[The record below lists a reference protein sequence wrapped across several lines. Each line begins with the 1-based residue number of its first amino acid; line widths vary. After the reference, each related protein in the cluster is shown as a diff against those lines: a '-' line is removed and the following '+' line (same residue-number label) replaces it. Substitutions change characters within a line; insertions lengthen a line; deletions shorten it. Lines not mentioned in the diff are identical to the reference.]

1 VKNSQQSASV
11 PTPSGGSAGNAA
23 DKRGGSV
30 AIDDIRQGES
40 LLSAYRTEIAIALA
54 IALLLLAVG
63 SQVPQTLSWG
73 NFANITQ
80 AGAPLILMALGVL
93 LVVITGGIDLSV
105 GSVFSLTGM
114 VAAQAMA
121 NGAGGVEAGFIGL
134 SVGLVFGSIN
144 GFLVTV
150 AGLVP
155 FVVTLITFAIAG
167 SLAFIVT
174 NGRSMP
180 INDPDFWLLNS
191 GSLIPGIPNYIL
203 YCVVLLVALEF
214 FLKKVVAGRWF
225 YAVGS
230 SATAAYLLGIPVK
243 RTTFMAYVAS
253 SLLAS
258 FSGLLTISYIL
269 NAESTAGANLML
281 QAIAAVVIGG
291 ASLFGGTGTAIGAV
305 LGALMITVIQNG
317 VNLIGI
323 NSFWQGSV
331 TGAAILIAVLIDR
344 FSKSRRGAG

>member
-1 VKNSQQSASV
+1 MTYAPERPSTEA
-11 PTPSGGSAGNAA
+11 TPRLA
-23 DKRGGSV
+23 
-30 AIDDIRQGES
+30 IRQRES
-40 LLSAYRTEIAIALA
+40 LLGTYRTEIAIALA
-54 IALLLLAVG
+54 IIVVALAVG
-63 SQVPQTLSWG
+63 SQVPQALSWG

-80 AGAPLILMALGVL
+80 AGAPLIIMSLGVL

-114 VAAQAMA
+114 VTAQAMA
-121 NGAGGVEAGFIGL
+121 QGFGGVSAAFIGL
-134 SVGLVFGSIN
+134 LVGLIFGSVN
-144 GFLVTV
+144 GFLVTIV
-150 AGLVP
+150 GLAP
-155 FVVTLITFAIAG
+155 FVVTLITFAVAG

-180 INDPDFWLLNS
+180 IGDPDFWLLNS
-191 GSLIPGIPNYIL
+191 GSLIPGVPNYIL
-203 YCVVLLVALEF
+203 FCIVLLIAIEL
-214 FLKKVVAGRWF
+214 FLKKMVAGRWF

-230 SATAAYLLGIPVK
+230 SSTAAYLLGIPVR
-243 RTTFMAYVAS
+243 RTKFMAYVAS

-258 FSGLLTISYIL
+258 FSGLLTVSYIL
-269 NAESTAGANLML
+269 NAESTAGSSLML

-291 ASLFGGTGTAIGAV
+291 ASLLGGTGTAVGAV

-331 TGAAILIAVLIDR
+331 TGLAILVAVLIDR
-344 FSKSRRGAG
+344 FGKARRGQR

>member
-1 VKNSQQSASV
+1 MTEASTQQALRN
-11 PTPSGGSAGNAA
+11 GSAPLP
-23 DKRGGSV
+23 
-30 AIDDIRQGES
+30 IRQRES
-40 LLSAYRTEIAIALA
+40 VIGAYRTEIAIAVAVVLLA
-54 IALLLLAVG
+54 LAVG
-63 SQVPQTLSWG
+63 SQVPQALSWG

-80 AGAPLILMALGVL
+80 AGAPLMIMSLGVL

-114 VAAQAMA
+114 VTAQAMA
-121 NGAGGVEAGFIGL
+121 YGFGGVGASLIGL
-134 SVGLVFGSIN
+134 GVGLVFGSIN
-144 GFLVTV
+144 GFLVTI
-150 AGLVP
+150 AGLAP
-155 FVVTLITFAIAG
+155 FVVTLITFAVAG

-180 INDPDFWLLNS
+180 IGDPDFWLLNS
-191 GSLIPGIPNYIL
+191 GSLVPGMPNYIL
-203 YCVVLLVALEF
+203 FCLVLPVAIEI
-214 FLKKVVAGRWF
+214 FLKKMVAGRWF

-230 SATAAYLLGIPVK
+230 SSAAAFLLGIPVK
-243 RTTFMAYVAS
+243 RTKFLAYIAS

-269 NAESTAGANLML
+269 NAESTAGSSLML

-291 ASLFGGTGTAIGAV
+291 ASLLGGTGTAVGAA

-344 FSKSRRGAG
+344 FSKSGRRAG

>member
-1 VKNSQQSASV
+1 MTGIRANIE
-11 PTPSGGSAGNAA
+11 PTEPPATQ
-23 DKRGGSV
+23 
-30 AIDDIRQGES
+30 IRQRES
-40 LLSAYRTEIAIALA
+40 LFSAYRTEIAIALA
-54 IALLLLAVG
+54 IVLLALAVG
-63 SQVPQTLSWG
+63 SQVPQALTWG

-80 AGAPLILMALGVL
+80 AGAPLIIMSLGVL

-105 GSVFSLTGM
+105 GAVFSLTGVM
-114 VAAQAMA
+114 TAQAMA
-121 NGAGGVEAGFIGL
+121 NGFGGISASL
-134 SVGLVFGSIN
+134 VGLGVGLLFGSIN
-144 GFLVTV
+144 GFLVTI
-150 AGLVP
+150 AGLAP
-155 FVVTLITFAIAG
+155 FVVTLITFAVAG

-180 INDPDFWLLNS
+180 IGDPDFWLLNS
-191 GSLIPGIPNYIL
+191 GSLIPGVPNYIL
-203 YCVVLLVALEF
+203 FCVILLIAIEL
-214 FLKKVVAGRWF
+214 FLKKMVAGRWF

-230 SATAAYLLGIPVK
+230 SSTAAYLLGIPVK
-243 RTTFMAYVAS
+243 RTKFMAYVAS

-269 NAESTAGANLML
+269 NAESTAGSSLML

-291 ASLFGGTGTAIGAV
+291 ASLLGGTGTAVGAV

-331 TGAAILIAVLIDR
+331 TGVAILIAVLIDR
-344 FSKSRRGAG
+344 FSKSRRGAV